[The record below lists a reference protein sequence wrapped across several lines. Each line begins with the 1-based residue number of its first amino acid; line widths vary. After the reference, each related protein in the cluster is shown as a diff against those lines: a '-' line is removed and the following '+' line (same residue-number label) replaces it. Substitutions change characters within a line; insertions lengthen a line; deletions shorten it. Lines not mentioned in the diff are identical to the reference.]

1 VLVFLYLM
9 EYIWAAAAL
18 QLPLPAYGGE
28 AMAIIPTP
36 EKTALAILD
45 IFVNHFGCRPGNVL
59 ERRIFN
65 TLAAEDF
72 APGMEFAVQQGWTE
86 VLRGGSSFKLT
97 AAGFAKV

>member
-1 VLVFLYLM
+1 
-9 EYIWAAAAL
+9 
-18 QLPLPAYGGE
+18 
-28 AMAIIPTP
+28 MAIIPTP

-72 APGMEFAVQQGWTE
+72 APGMEFAAQQGWIE
-86 VLRGGSSFKLT
+86 IIRKGSSFKLT
-97 AAGFAKV
+97 AAGFAKA